1 MSAPMTSC
9 LSRTRPFVCG
19 FLCLFLIWFKAY
31 AVDPISWQLPPQD
44 ISVADQPLMRDNFDM
59 NNLGQAAVIYRDNV
73 SPNDIKIAIKDKG
86 GAWMQTL
93 PAGNTTST
101 SMSLNIGINNQ
112 GNLLAV
118 WSKSNDLYYAT
129 ANFDDLMLGGSW
141 TITPV
146 TITGSINV
154 IQSFDF
160 NNAGEAIIFRS
171 PPGTPHVF
179 NGTSWDNT
187 DNAITFGTAH
197 RPTAAINNS
206 GQIIAIW
213 ADGDTGPLRYRTRT
227 VGGSWSAEE
236 TLTSANISTSSQT
249 LSLNNSGQAVA
260 SWVDDTS
267 GNMRIAT
274 FTFGDASWTV
284 LSEASTVNKYSVRA
298 LINDNGRI
306 ASSWYDGSDLQA
318 RTGPFATPLANGTQL
333 STKFGYVGALRDDGI
348 AVFVLT
354 TSAPGTGYGVT
365 YGRISAVTFD
375 ASDLSFSAETL
386 LSVVDVE
393 VFFSKTFFFKAAT
406 NNRGDWLVLWMR
418 NSDQML
424 KTSYSSPTILSVSG
438 KQITARYA
446 TCKEHIN
453 CLYLSVST
461 NENLSFFRIYRDDHL
476 IGTFG
481 VSEVLEF
488 DDRERKKELPH
499 RYTIEAINQGGSV
512 CATTTFV
519 FP

>member
-1 MSAPMTSC
+1 MRAPMTSC
-9 LSRTRPFVCG
+9 LNRVKLFVCG
-19 FLCLFLIWFKAY
+19 FLCLSFMLFKTY
-31 AVDPISWQLPPQD
+31 AVDPIPWQLPPQD
-44 ISVADQPLMRDNFDM
+44 IAVSDNLLMPHNFDM
-59 NNLGQAAVIYRDNV
+59 NNLGQAAVIYRDPSEKV
-73 SPNDIKIAIKDKG
+73 RIAIKDKG
-86 GAWMQTL
+86 GAWIQAPL
-93 PAGNTTST
+93 PTDHLCFSF
-101 SMSLNIGINNQ
+101 SLHIGINNQ
-112 GNLLAV
+112 SNLLAV
-118 WSKSNDLYYAT
+118 WDRGGGVLKYAT
-129 ANFDDLMLGGSW
+129 ANFNDLMLGGTW
-141 TITPV
+141 TIYSQ
-146 TITGSINV
+146 TIAGILE

-160 NNAGEAIIFRS
+160 NNEGKAIIFRS
-171 PPGTPHVF
+171 YGSNGVAHVF
-179 NGTSWDNT
+179 DGSSWDT
-187 DNAITFGTAH
+187 SADFGKTS

-213 ADGDTGPLRYRTRT
+213 ADFGILKYRTRT
-227 VGGSWSAEE
+227 VDVTWSPVGDLSGV
-236 TLTSANISTSSQT
+236 TISPSSQT

-274 FTFGDASWTV
+274 FTFDDTSWTV
-284 LSEASTVNKYSVRA
+284 LSEASTVNKYSIRA
-298 LINDNGRI
+298 LINDNGQI
-306 ASSWYDGSDLQA
+306 VSSWHDGFDLQV
-318 RTGPFATPLANGTQL
+318 RTGPFATPLANGTQRL
-333 STKFGYVGALRDDGI
+333 NSDFGYVGALRDDGI

-354 TSAPGTGYGVT
+354 TSAPPGPFGTT
-365 YGRISAVTFD
+365 YGPISAVTFD
-375 ASDLSFSAETL
+375 ASDLSFSAETS
-386 LSVVDVE
+386 LSAVNVE
-393 VFFSKTFFFKAAT
+393 TFFSKTFFFKTVT

-424 KTSYSSPTILSVSG
+424 KTSYSSPTILSVNR
-438 KQITARYA
+438 KQVTARYA
-446 TCKEHIN
+446 TCEEHIN